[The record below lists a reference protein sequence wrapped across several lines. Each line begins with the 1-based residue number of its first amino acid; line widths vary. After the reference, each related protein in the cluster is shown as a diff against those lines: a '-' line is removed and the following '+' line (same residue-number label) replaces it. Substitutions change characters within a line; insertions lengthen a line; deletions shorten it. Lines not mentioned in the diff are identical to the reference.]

1 MYSAHR
7 GVDEKAD
14 EKEMQPGWKPQAG
27 ITAAG
32 AICPVPGCG
41 TLVVAY
47 GLAESIYEVTRRRRP
62 SREFIC
68 SGCGAEFTAPEKD
81 LVFESVPRDW
91 LLAEIC
97 HA

>member
-1 MYSAHR
+1 MYSAR
-7 GVDEKAD
+7 RRESDKAD
-14 EKEMQPGWKPQAG
+14 EKGMRPRWKPQAG

-32 AICPVPGCG
+32 TICPVPGCG
-41 TLVVAY
+41 TLVITY
-47 GLAESIYEVTRRRRP
+47 EPAESIYVVTHRRRP

-68 SGCGAEFTAPEKD
+68 SGCGAEFVAPEKD

>member
-1 MYSAHR
+1 MYSAHLR
-7 GVDEKAD
+7 TDEKTD
-14 EKEMQPGWKPQAG
+14 KKGMRSGWKPQAD

-32 AICPVPGCG
+32 AICPIPGCG
-41 TLVVAY
+41 TLVVTY
-47 GLAESIYEVTRRRRP
+47 EPAESIYAITRRRRP